1 MRIAVVG
8 SGNIGGALGQRVAAA
23 GHAVTSSYSQVPAK
37 LEPVAPEVTSDKFE
51 RMSRNEAERTRLAPR
66 RESAILD
73 ATSLTG

>member
-8 SGNIGGALGQRVAAA
+8 SGNPGGALGQRVAAA
-23 GHAVTSSYSQVPAK
+23 GHTVLFGYSRAPAR
-37 LEPVAPEVTSDKFE
+37 LEPVAPEVTPEKFE

-73 ATSLTG
+73 ATSPTG